1 MIKRWL
7 VPFFG
12 RPARSMN
19 LLFSVTTLLIA
30 NSIVAL
36 FLTETTSLMVLALL
50 GQSVL
55 IWLIVRILDR
65 GLRSLLR
72 KKGGG
77 KYLLDR
83 SLPIRVPALPRVAIG
98 RLVRMEFVFSFSILL
113 SLYCSQ
119 PGWVTPHVQQRR
131 YAAYRRTGLFRSYL
145 LG

>member
-55 IWLIVRILDR
+55 IWLIMRILDR

-72 KKGGG
+72 KKGEENI
-77 KYLLDR
+77 YQTDR
-83 SLPIRVPALPRVAIG
+83 CQSEYRHSLESQSAD
-98 RLVRMEFVFSFSILL
+98 SFEWNLYSA
-113 SLYCSQ
+113 SLYCFLYIALSLD
-119 PGWVTPHVQQRR
+119 G
-131 YAAYRRTGLFRSYL
+131 SL
-145 LG
+145 LTFSRDAMLLIAEQGCSGVIS